1 MKSRVVRLLP
11 VAVLALA
18 LVGCSDDEPS
28 AGPADPS
35 SSAPST
41 SPSASPSASGSGSGS
56 PSVAPAS
63 GQEISNDTVS
73 MRLTD
78 DPDWQVA
85 QFATTV
91 TGGLLRVD
99 GSISAS
105 VSDIRSTGD
114 DELDSLA
121 AAAEKT
127 WSQDDPAPRRVANRA
142 VDGVECYV
150 LEASNDETHRYV
162 VGGDHDGFTFSIDFK
177 VPVGWAD
184 GDQMIEQMLASVDIK
199 DHQD

>member
-1 MKSRVVRLLP
+1 MVSRVVRSLP
-11 VAVLALA
+11 AAALALA
-18 LVGCSDDEPS
+18 LAGCSDDEPS
-28 AGPADPS
+28 GGPGVATPPTT
-35 SSAPST
+35 PST
-41 SPSASPSASGSGSGS
+41 TSAAPAT
-56 PSVAPAS
+56 PSVTPAS

-85 QFATTV
+85 RFSTTV
-91 TGGLLRVD
+91 TGGLLRED
-99 GSISAS
+99 GSMSAS

-127 WSQDDPAPRRVANRA
+127 WSDDDPAPLRVANREI
-142 VDGVECYV
+142 DGVDCYV
-150 LEASNDETHRYV
+150 LEASNDDRRRYI

-177 VPVGWAD
+177 VPVAWTD
-184 GDQMIEQMLASVDIK
+184 GDQLIEEMLASVDIR
-199 DHQD
+199 DH